1 MLREALGLFKQHKAL
16 GLIAALLAG
25 VVVGRER

>member
-1 MLREALGLFKQHKAL
+1 MLGEALSLFKQHKAF

-25 VVVGRER
+25 VVVGSEG